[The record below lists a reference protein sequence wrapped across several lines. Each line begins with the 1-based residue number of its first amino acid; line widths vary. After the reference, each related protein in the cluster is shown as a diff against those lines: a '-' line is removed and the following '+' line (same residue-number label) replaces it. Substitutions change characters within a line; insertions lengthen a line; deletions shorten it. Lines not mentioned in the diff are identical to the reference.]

1 MKAGISTILQTL
13 TPEAATV
20 LTHSIAEAGRRSH
33 GQTTPLHVAATLL
46 APPNGLLR
54 QACIRSNPNSSHPLQ
69 CRALE
74 LCFSVALERL
84 PTAQAEAAGAEP
96 PVSNALMA
104 ALKRAQ
110 AHQRRGC
117 PEQQQQPLLAV
128 KVELEQLVISI
139 LDDPSVSRVMREASF
154 SSPAVKAT
162 IEKTLSSSSNTSNT
176 GNAVTSIPATIGL
189 GFRPK
194 PPLAPLTGPLPGR
207 NMYLNPKL
215 QQGGASVPQPGNQKG
230 DEVKRILEILIR
242 TKKRNPIL
250 VGESEPES
258 IVKELLRRIEN
269 KEMFEEAALKNLELV
284 QLGKDLISDKDQIPS
299 KINDL
304 RISIENQMAKPGCG
318 GVMLN
323 LGDLKWLVEQPSSLV
338 AGGLSASSQQVV
350 CETGR
355 VAVEEI
361 GKLITKYDGAGGRM
375 WLVGTATCDTYMRC
389 QVYYSNM
396 ENDWDLQAVSIA
408 AKAPQTGLFPRLG
421 TIGIHS
427 AAQSLS
433 PLKNLM
439 TIPNASFTRTTDN
452 VNTTQSMKCC
462 PPCTQKYEEE
472 LAGTFTKPSMNSS
485 SERSEAALRS
495 LPFWLQNTK
504 AHEDSD
510 AKATLTLQGKNEEQ
524 VQKQKTQEL
533 QNKWLDTC
541 LRLHPTF
548 HNGLSSGSF
557 IAPTPLT
564 VTGLYN
570 SKLLGRQTNPPQLQG
585 PKILEERSLIPR
597 PILSMPSLLPE
608 PVARESIS
616 KPASPVRTD
625 LVLGHKETPET
636 RAAILD
642 EGIRD
647 LISCISSEPQNT
659 SIEMQANKLLSSLLD
674 ADSFKKLLRSLTEK
688 VWWQKEAASAVATTV
703 TQCKLGNGKQRGSS
717 PKSDVWLLFTGPDR
731 AAKKKI
737 ASVLSDVVC
746 GLNPVVISLSA
757 KRNEGVT
764 NTTSRGKTVLDRI
777 TEAVRRNQFSVI
789 LLEDIDEADLLIR
802 GSIKRAMERGRLA
815 DTHGREISLGSVIF
829 ILTTNSGPDNASF
842 NQKLT
847 ARPAAQSCCQLRL
860 VVNERRR
867 KRRANWLIDD
877 DRPWKLRKETNS
889 ALFLDLNEAA
899 DDEKANFSLNSS
911 DLTVDHDNGRSHR
924 GSDHLQTLHPAV
936 KELINFID
944 NTVVFD
950 PVNLRLIQQRVS
962 SSIKTSFSSIIHSG
976 LSIEVEEQA
985 LENICQGICEGPTGL
1000 EEWLENALVPSFQQ
1014 LKTRMK
1020 SFIDAETDDCIVVQ
1034 LKSDESPS
1042 NDLSLGD
1049 WLPDKIKVVVD
1060 GQCV

>member
-1 MKAGISTILQTL
+1 MKAGIRTILQTL
-13 TPEAATV
+13 TSEAATV

-46 APPNGLLR
+46 APPDGLLR
-54 QACIRSNPNSSHPLQ
+54 QACMKSSPNSSHPLQ

-84 PTAQAEAAGAEP
+84 PSAEAVGAEP

-162 IEKTLSSSSNTSNT
+162 IEKTLSSSSNTAA
-176 GNAVTSIPATIGL
+176 AVTNSPATVGL
-189 GFRPK
+189 GFRPS
-194 PPLAPLTGPLPGR
+194 LAVVSGAGPVPAR

-215 QQGGASVPQPGNQKG
+215 QEGGASAPPSGNQKG
-230 DEVKRILEILIR
+230 DEVKRVLEILIR

-250 VGESEPES
+250 VGASEPES

-269 KEMFEEAALKNLELV
+269 KEMIEEAALKNLELV
-284 QLGKDLISDKDQIPS
+284 HLGKDLTSDRSQIPL
-299 KINDL
+299 KINEL
-304 RISIENQMAKPGCG
+304 RISIENQMSKPDCG
-318 GVMLN
+318 GVILN

-338 AGGLSASSQQVV
+338 AGGLSAASQQVS
-350 CETGR
+350 ETGR
-355 VAVEEI
+355 VVVEDI
-361 GKLITKYDGAGGRM
+361 GRLISKYGGAGGRV
-375 WLVGTATCDTYMRC
+375 WLIGIATCETYMRC
-389 QVYYSNM
+389 QVNYSNM
-396 ENDWDLQAVSIA
+396 ENDWDLQAVPIA
-408 AKAPQTGLFPRLG
+408 AKAPQSGLFPRLG
-421 TIGIHS
+421 TTGIHA

-433 PLKNLM
+433 PLKNLI
-439 TIPNASFTRTTDN
+439 TIPNASFARATEN
-452 VNTTQSMKCC
+452 INSAQSMKCC
-462 PPCTQKYEEE
+462 PQCTQKYEQE
-472 LAGTFTKPSMNSS
+472 LAETATNASVLSS
-485 SERSEAALRS
+485 SESSEAAPQS
-495 LPFWLQNTK
+495 LPFWLQNAK
-504 AHEDSD
+504 ALEGNG
-510 AKATLTLQGKNEEQ
+510 AKATQILQGKNGEQ
-524 VQKQKTQEL
+524 VHKQKSQEL
-533 QNKWLDTC
+533 QKKWKDTC

-564 VTGLYN
+564 VSGLYN
-570 SKLLGRQTNPPQLQG
+570 SKLLGLQTDPRKLQG
-585 PKILEERSLIPR
+585 PKILEERSPLAR
-597 PILSMPSLLPE
+597 PILSMPSHLSE
-608 PVARESIS
+608 PVAREAID

-625 LVLGHKETPET
+625 LVLGRKESPET
-636 RAAILD
+636 RAANLN

-674 ADSFKKLLRSLTEK
+674 ADSFKKLLRNLTEK

-703 TQCKLGNGKQRGSS
+703 TQCKLGNGKQRGGST
-717 PKSDVWLLFTGPDR
+717 KSDVWLLFTGPDR

-746 GLNPVVISLSA
+746 GLNPVVISLGS
-757 KRNEGVT
+757 KRSEGVT
-764 NTTSRGKTVLDRI
+764 NTSFRGKTVLDRI

-802 GSIKRAMERGRLA
+802 GSIKRAMERGRLT
-815 DTHGREISLGSVIF
+815 DTHGREIGLGSVIF
-829 ILTTNSGPDNASF
+829 ILTTNSGLDSMASDVSSM
-842 NQKLT
+842 NQKLNT
-847 ARPAAQSCCQLRL
+847 GPAARSGCQLRL
-860 VVNERRR
+860 MVNERRR
-867 KRRANWLIDD
+867 KRRANWLTDD
-877 DRPWKLRKETNS
+877 DRPWKPRKETNS
-889 ALFLDLNEAA
+889 ALSLDLNEAA
-899 DDEKANFSLNSS
+899 DEEIADSSWNSS
-911 DLTVDHDNGRSHR
+911 DLTVDHDHDRFHR
-924 GSDHLQTLHPAV
+924 DGQHLQILHPAV

-944 NTVVFD
+944 NTIVFD
-950 PVNLRLIQQRVS
+950 PMNLSLIHQRVS
-962 SSIKTSFSSIIHSG
+962 SSIKTSFSSIIRNG
-976 LSIEVEEQA
+976 LSIDVEEQA
-985 LENICQGICEGPTGL
+985 LEKISQGICEGQTGL
-1000 EEWLENALVPSFQQ
+1000 EEWLENVLVPSFQQ

-1020 SFIDAETDDCIVVQ
+1020 SFIDTETDESIVVQ
-1034 LKSDESPS
+1034 LESAEGTS

-1049 WLPDKIKVVVD
+1049 WLPEKIKVVLD